1 MTRRRVADEGDELR
15 IRVRDCCEESRRR
28 VEMRPA
34 SCEASYGV
42 RKVGSKIY
50 HGGAEGTGGSVVVY
64 MSKGE
69 FARGSYR
76 ACTRPRSKTAIGNS
90 F

>member
-1 MTRRRVADEGDELR
+1 
-15 IRVRDCCEESRRR
+15 
-28 VEMRPA
+28 MRPA

-42 RKVGSKIY
+42 RKVDSKIY

-69 FARGSYR
+69 FARGSNR
-76 ACTRPRSKTAIGNS
+76 ACTRRALKNRYRKQFLRKLGEISGIAWKNG
-90 F
+90 FDKG